1 MVARRQ
7 IEFIW
12 NCKLSALANTRK
24 PTTMPT
30 LGRAYLASFLF
41 QTEAGLPKK
50 GRSCS
55 TTGRIGERMGFCL
68 NDRKSCL
75 LELLDTHSGITHRF
89 LRTGGPEL
97 THLQSSL
104 CESPPHPLIVHS
116 PAARH
121 KNGNLWSNKWN
132 CLHSLGEE
140 SHHCTQYLSL

>member
-50 GRSCS
+50 AVHVLQQEELGK
-55 TTGRIGERMGFCL
+55 GWAHERK
-68 NDRKSCL
+68 R
-75 LELLDTHSGITHRF
+75 
-89 LRTGGPEL
+89 
-97 THLQSSL
+97 
-104 CESPPHPLIVHS
+104 
-116 PAARH
+116 
-121 KNGNLWSNKWN
+121 
-132 CLHSLGEE
+132 GEE
-140 SHHCTQYLSL
+140 NQAYDQQSRNTQGGAETVRSPT

>member
-50 GRSCS
+50 AVHVLQQ
-55 TTGRIGERMGFCL
+55 E
-68 NDRKSCL
+68 
-75 LELLDTHSGITHRF
+75 ELGKGWDF
-89 LRTGGPEL
+89 
-97 THLQSSL
+97 
-104 CESPPHPLIVHS
+104 
-116 PAARH
+116 A
-121 KNGNLWSNKWN
+121 
-132 CLHSLGEE
+132 
-140 SHHCTQYLSL
+140 